1 MGFLAESKSNITNKT
16 CGFCD
21 KPCGNEWCV
30 TKKSD
35 LEVGVTEAFEI
46 GKYAGSLDTLQEL
59 EELAIVDPQFLNYIK
74 LKKKNLQ
81 EKLDLINAFK
91 KLNGG

>member
-1 MGFLAESKSNITNKT
+1 
-16 CGFCD
+16 
-21 KPCGNEWCV
+21 V

-35 LEVGVTEAFEI
+35 LEVGITEAFEI
-46 GKYAGSLDTLQEL
+46 GKHAGSLDILTEL

-81 EKLDLINAFK
+81 EKIDLINAFK

>member
-1 MGFLAESKSNITNKT
+1 MASKSIINPKT
-16 CGFCD
+16 CGFCE
-21 KPCGNEWCV
+21 KHCGNEWCV

-46 GKYAGSLDTLQEL
+46 GKYAGSLDILSEL

-81 EKLDLINAFK
+81 EKMDLINAFK
-91 KLNGG
+91 KLTGG